1 MYLLKILGDKM
12 KINIFNLNTEIKKL
26 NKLIEE
32 YEDTYLNLYNELS
45 SNEVYWND
53 NISKKFN
60 ENIRL
65 EKIQVRTSID
75 ELTSIKNI
83 YEEIVFKYEKIGNKL
98 AVIPKTKNTILT
110 KLDNYSTKLHQI
122 LEIYN
127 EIDTTKKSKEI
138 LIINN
143 HINKFK
149 KMALEISALRRNIKE
164 KYELI
169 EEIENSINLK
179 ISKIKIDYIQE
190 IDINKFI

>member
-83 YEEIVFKYEKIGNKL
+83 YEEIFFKYEKIGNKL

-164 KYELI
+164 KYQLI

>member
-1 MYLLKILGDKM
+1 M